1 MRTLN
6 QEVKDLKEKLEE
18 EDHQKDKEQKAK
30 VTVEKELTALLGQV
44 ETAKDDAMKEFRASQ
59 AFIDSCAKYYGDGFE
74 DYLKQVKS
82 LYPHLNFSKVSMD
95 DPLPST
101 LAGDT
106 FEENDDSFEFE
117 ANPEDDD
124 VILAQP
130 ALDKPVV
137 PMTRWPTLHILK
149 ILQLKRLKTFLP
161 RVMRS
166 QKILRPPE
174 LRLFLC
180 KFVLNSGQFNAFFFF
195 YALFVKTLF
204 YL

>member
-1 MRTLN
+1 M
-6 QEVKDLKEKLEE
+6 
-18 EDHQKDKEQKAK
+18 
-30 VTVEKELTALLGQV
+30 TVEKELTALLGQV

-82 LYPHLNFSKVSMD
+82 LYPHLDFSKVSMD

-117 ANPEDDD
+117 ANPEDDG

-130 ALDKPVV
+130 ALDKPVI

-195 YALFVKTLF
+195 YALFVKNLF

>member
-1 MRTLN
+1 
-6 QEVKDLKEKLEE
+6 
-18 EDHQKDKEQKAK
+18 
-30 VTVEKELTALLGQV
+30 
-44 ETAKDDAMKEFRASQ
+44 
-59 AFIDSCAKYYGDGFE
+59 
-74 DYLKQVKS
+74 
-82 LYPHLNFSKVSMD
+82 MD

-117 ANPEDDD
+117 ANPEDDG

-130 ALDKPVV
+130 ALDKPVI